1 MSEIVIGICDDEP
14 EVIGILRE
22 NIESVLNDIAV
33 YKCKILEYTSP
44 LKLLNEIDNINILF
58 LDVEMAEM
66 DGMEVGKKVMRLN
79 PDCKIIIA
87 TSRVDRFKEAF
98 RFNTFRFITKPFPS
112 NEVGVALIEALSN
125 ESEENEIEVFKNR
138 VGVKIKEK
146 DIIFIQAYNGYIEI
160 YARDNSFRKDIS
172 LNNIETQLN
181 EKYFFRINRQCIIN
195 FEYVESY
202 SNNQIKICGHN
213 ISISTRKKRD
223 FIERYMEFDLNYR

>member
-44 LKLLNEIDNINILF
+44 LELLNEIYNINILF

-146 DIIFIQAYNGYIEI
+146 DIIFIKAYNGYIEI

-172 LNNIETQLN
+172 LNMFERQLD
-181 EKYFFRINRQCIIN
+181 KKMFFRVNRQYLVN
-195 FEYVESY
+195 LKYVDSY
-202 SNNQIKICGHN
+202 TNTHIKIRDKKFL
-213 ISISTRKKRD
+213 ISVRRQKE
-223 FIERYMEFDLNYR
+223 FINKYREYDLKYR